1 MKGSDF
7 VLAVNYSTI
16 RKELKAFCDKV
27 TDDNET
33 VVITRK
39 DEKNLVLISLEEWNF
54 LQKALKNSEYLS
66 KLNRSV
72 SDVRSHH
79 VVSKSLEE
87 LEAMENE

>member
-1 MKGSDF
+1 M
-7 VLAVNYSTI
+7 LAVNYSTI

-27 TDDNET
+27 PDDNET

-72 SDVRSHH
+72 SDVRSKH

>member
-1 MKGSDF
+1 M
-7 VLAVNYSTI
+7 LAVNYSTI

-72 SDVRSHH
+72 SDVRSKH

>member
-1 MKGSDF
+1 M
-7 VLAVNYSTI
+7 LAVNYSTI

-72 SDVRSHH
+72 SDVRSKH

-87 LEAMENE
+87 LEAMEDE